1 MLPCLWLPTRSNS
14 RWSLF
19 IGKSHKKITIKL
31 ELMYLELTGAP
42 WRACVDKGLNLTLDH
57 VDHP

>member
-1 MLPCLWLPTRSNS
+1 MAANQVKFKMVAFYRKIT
-14 RWSLF
+14 
-19 IGKSHKKITIKL
+19 KKITIKL